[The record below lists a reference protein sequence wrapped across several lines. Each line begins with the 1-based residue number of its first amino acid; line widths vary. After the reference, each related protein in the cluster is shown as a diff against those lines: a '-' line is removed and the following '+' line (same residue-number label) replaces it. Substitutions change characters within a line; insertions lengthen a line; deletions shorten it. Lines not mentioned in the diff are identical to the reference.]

1 MTLDDVAA
9 KARERTTDRQK
20 EMANRMQKMMKER
33 KARFEEMDKSGGE
46 IRAAR
51 ETKVLFRCF
60 FGAVALASKA
70 RGGSGA
76 ARESELKE

>member
-1 MTLDDVAA
+1 
-9 KARERTTDRQK
+9 
-20 EMANRMQKMMKER
+20 MQKMMKER